1 MASKKTGFEKIKN
14 LGISEIVRKETEQC
28 CSSKSIY
35 EISYNHI
42 SRKWLICN
50 ECVELDFFKNGIKE
64 KVKISK

>member
-1 MASKKTGFEKIKN
+1 MSVYDSQSEKPSMKRDQMDI
-14 LGISEIVRKETEQC
+14 EQC
-28 CSSKSIY
+28 CSSKPIY
-35 EISYNHI
+35 EITYNHI